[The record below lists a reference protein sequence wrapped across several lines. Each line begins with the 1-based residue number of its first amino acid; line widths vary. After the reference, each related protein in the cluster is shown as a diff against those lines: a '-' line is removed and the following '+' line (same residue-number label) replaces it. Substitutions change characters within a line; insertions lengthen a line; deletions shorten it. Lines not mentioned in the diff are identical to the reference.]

1 MYDGYTV
8 YVFLTL
14 FSDILRFLIFFL
26 QTVTTGM
33 AADTKSSIQ
42 KLITNY
48 MGNPNAI
55 ILCIQGKQLESF
67 LVSTGSLYL
76 KPEDSFLRIQP
87 IFLDLQKMQEIIRK
101 RHQTFLQLF

>member
-1 MYDGYTV
+1 MI
-8 YVFLTL
+8 YVSVTL
-14 FSDILRFLIFFL
+14 FSEILCFLIFYLFF

-55 ILCIQGKQLESF
+55 ILCIQGKQLEPF
-67 LVSTGSLYL
+67 QVSTGSLY
-76 KPEDSFLRIQP
+76 
-87 IFLDLQKMQEIIRK
+87 
-101 RHQTFLQLF
+101 